1 MRNLF
6 GWNVT
11 SIPATDENTRESRF
25 ASVGKPVDPLPF
37 SDEQL
42 RQLFEINQL
51 DYELLCY
58 AQALRASRLAVLARD
73 SADIDTLQQ
82 HIVEPAPAPVVPDL
96 MPTAVPAVPKV
107 QALKPLTQQQQQQV
121 VGMPLQPSPVPDDA
135 MPSLEPV
142 MTLRCV
148 TSATNKTQNSI
159 TYIGRIMDS
168 KSTLCIFHGFKSQ

>member
-1 MRNLF
+1 MLQRFDVLMMLDGLDEDNAQMRHLL

-11 SIPATDENTRESRF
+11 STTQRDIDENTRESRF
-25 ASVGKPVDPLPF
+25 ASVGEPVDPLPF

-96 MPTAVPAVPKV
+96 M
-107 QALKPLTQQQQQQV
+107 
-121 VGMPLQPSPVPDDA
+121 
-135 MPSLEPV
+135 
-142 MTLRCV
+142 
-148 TSATNKTQNSI
+148 
-159 TYIGRIMDS
+159 
-168 KSTLCIFHGFKSQ
+168 